1 MLEGVVYTQVATGVE
16 WRARAETTEARV
28 AEFKALFTTR
38 EAHTQKKIAQA
49 LAWEREIWQRD
60 REMLAAAM
68 DRERCQF

>member
-1 MLEGVVYTQVATGVE
+1 M
-16 WRARAETTEARV
+16 